1 MDDAPTVREHLR
13 PLPITD
19 LSQTFARPML
29 PVRLALITI
38 LHTCCRCQ
46 DGENTLVQRSWS
58 ALARARELRHR
69 LLPRRRPAFQT
80 ASNTVTV
87 EESFDHR
94 DRSAYLRARKPRT
107 LRLDEEGRHLKS
119 TAYRIPTKSFSK
131 AIKRTSH
138 LCLPLR
144 CM

>member
-13 PLPITD
+13 PIPITD

-38 LHTCCRCQ
+38 SRNCCRCQ
-46 DGENTLVQRSWS
+46 HGENTSLVQQSWS

-69 LLPRRRPAFQT
+69 ILLSRRPALQT
-80 ASNTVTV
+80 ANNTVTV
-87 EESFDHR
+87 EKSFDHR

-107 LRLDEEGRHLKS
+107 LRLDEEGRHLKG

-131 AIKRTSH
+131 AIIRTSY
-138 LCLPLR
+138 LCLP
-144 CM
+144 